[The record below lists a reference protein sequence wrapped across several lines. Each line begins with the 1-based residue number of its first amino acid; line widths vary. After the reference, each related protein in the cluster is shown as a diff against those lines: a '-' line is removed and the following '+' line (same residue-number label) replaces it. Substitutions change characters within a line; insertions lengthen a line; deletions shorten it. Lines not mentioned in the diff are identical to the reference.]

1 MCIRF
6 PVTRQRHV
14 VQQYAHVTIRPV
26 SISGVTSTLST
37 LYRFPFLNQNTRIS
51 PIHVSCHSPFFL
63 EVSNRFRG
71 DHSAPLTNLEWCCG
85 LPPPC
90 TTSTY
95 SVQDG
100 RRTRRKF
107 RSGESENQQKLQDD
121 HSRRRASVAIALSE
135 RRSFGP
141 WTMIRKMLRHLL
153 ILRK

>member
-85 LPPPC
+85 LPPLC
-90 TTSTY
+90 TSTY